1 MRFCH
6 KQPETSK
13 ALILMC
19 NFNTY
24 RSSSKILCTLVL
36 IQRGGAKLRNEEN
49 NSGSFEK
56 RRQASNNH
64 KKHRKEIQPQIL
76 LVTKPMSSSAGII
89 ALAPPCWQIAQIA
102 QIAQLPTCWQIA
114 QVPTNCTNCTG
125 ANLLKNCTGAKR
137 WLDFRFI
144 TSQEFTWTR
153 LKTLPSLRAPLS
165 PSCREIR
172 FISAKIPAYVWL

>member
-24 RSSSKILCTLVL
+24 RSSSKILVTLVL

-76 LVTKPMSSSAGII
+76 LVTKPMSSAGII
-89 ALAPPCWQIAQIA
+89 ALAPPSWQIAQIA
-102 QIAQLPTCWQIA
+102 QIAQ
-114 QVPTNCTNCTG
+114 VPSAG
-125 ANLLKNCTGAKR
+125 LILDVSHLKNSPGLVWRHCRACG
-137 WLDFRFI
+137 
-144 TSQEFTWTR
+144 
-153 LKTLPSLRAPLS
+153 LPCPQAAGKYDL
-165 PSCREIR
+165 
-172 FISAKIPAYVWL
+172 